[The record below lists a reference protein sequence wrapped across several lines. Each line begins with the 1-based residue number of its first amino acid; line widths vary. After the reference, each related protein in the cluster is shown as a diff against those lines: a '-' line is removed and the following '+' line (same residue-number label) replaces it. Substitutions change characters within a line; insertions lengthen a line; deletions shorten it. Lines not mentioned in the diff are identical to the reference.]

1 MSRLTALSLRQCT
14 VVVVLTLLIVIAG
27 TFGVTRLQSELIP
40 NTKIPVITT
49 YFAAG
54 PESVD
59 EQVSQPISQALSGV
73 SGLLSM

>member
-1 MSRLTALSLRQCT
+1 M
-14 VVVVLTLLIVIAG
+14 VVLLTLLIAIAG

-49 YFAAG
+49 YSAAE

-59 EQVSQPISQALSGV
+59 EHVSQPISKALSGV
-73 SGLLSM
+73 SGRLSM